1 VTWVIFLGEIFID
14 NIRIV
19 AGKTAP

>member
-1 VTWVIFLGEIFID
+1 VTWVIFLGEIFFD